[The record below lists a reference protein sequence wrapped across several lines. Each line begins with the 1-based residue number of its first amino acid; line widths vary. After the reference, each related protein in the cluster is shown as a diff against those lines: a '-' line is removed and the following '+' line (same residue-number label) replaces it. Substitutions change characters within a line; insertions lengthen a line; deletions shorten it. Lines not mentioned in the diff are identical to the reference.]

1 MKVKINKNIEN
12 EQQIKDIER
21 RTKKIIEE
29 LDHIKQSNQIL
40 TLQIQEILNSSS
52 YKLQIK
58 T

>member
-40 TLQIQEILNSSS
+40 TSQIQEILNSSS

>member
-1 MKVKINKNIEN
+1 MKVKVNKNIEY

-29 LDHIKQSNQIL
+29 LNHIKQSNEIL
-40 TLQIQEILNSSS
+40 ISQIQEILNSSS